1 MIADNRDVSHLFE
14 DTEKGQARE
23 LIRDIDLILGFQSV
37 HAGCTGGPV
46 FLKKKEL
53 SSLTDSD
60 RRIPLPCKG
69 NG

>member
-46 FLKKKEL
+46 FLKK
-53 SSLTDSD
+53 TFH
-60 RRIPLPCKG
+60 R
-69 NG
+69 